1 MSKPS
6 LGLLLGAVLGF
17 VDGAS
22 AYLYPYP
29 DVKEQIILI
38 IILSTIKG
46 LITGV
51 IAGWVATKMQSLAMG
66 IFVGLAV
73 GLVLSWLAA
82 WGGGDP
88 SVPHYY
94 LEIMLPGM
102 ALGAIVGFATQRYG
116 RAPLT
121 ASRQEGRV

>member
-29 DVKEQIILI
+29 DVKEQILFI
-38 IILSTIKG
+38 IIGSTFKG
-46 LITGV
+46 LITGL
-51 IAGWVATKMQSLAMG
+51 IAGFVANRLQSLPLG

-73 GLVLSWLAA
+73 GLALSWLVA

-116 RAPLT
+116 RT
-121 ASRQEGRV
+121 ALRTSRQEGRI